1 LDEATTRALLAEVPE
16 VYRTQV
22 NDVLLSALARVL
34 GGWTDRDRV
43 VVDLEGHGREEVFAD
58 LDLSRT
64 VGWFTSMFPVALSAG
79 GDWGGLIK
87 TVKEELRSVPRRG
100 IGFGALRHLGGGVPD
115 VAEPEVSFN
124 YLGRFDSGDGPFTM
138 RGELD
143 SAVADD
149 ERRPHV
155 LDVVGRVEQRCLT
168 LTWVYS
174 EGLHRRETVE
184 SLAEGMASALREIV
198 AHCALPGVGGRT
210 PSDFPL
216 ARLDQATVD
225 RLVGDGRAVEDV
237 YPLTPMQAGMV
248 FHGLSQSEQGVYFE
262 QVAFVLD
269 GVPDARELGAAW
281 QHVVDRT
288 PVLRTHVAWE
298 GLAEPVQVVRR
309 DAVLPVSYPDWAR
322 ADHAVELRR
331 ALDEDRADRLD
342 LGRAPLLRV
351 TIARLSDTSVQVIW
365 TFHHVLLD
373 GWSVF
378 QVLSD
383 VVTAY
388 GALRRGESPTLPARR
403 PFADYVRWL
412 AGRDDGQ
419 AEQHWRGL
427 LADLTEP
434 TPLPYDRPP
443 TGDHEIRSSDWHTV
457 ELADTASARL
467 YEFAKRHRLTVNALV
482 QGAWALVLSAYGGDD
497 TVCFGATVSGRP
509 ADLVGVDDITGIFIN
524 TLPVRITVPGGE
536 PVVDWLRRVQAAQ
549 AESRRFE
556 HLPLTRLRA
565 WSGVDG
571 GVNLF
576 DSIVVFENYPVSRD
590 DVAQHGVELRDLQ
603 AMEMTNYALSVV
615 VAPGTRMS
623 LGLGYDPALFDEAT
637 VARLTDQLAHVLDA
651 LTAEPNRSVDSIDV
665 LSEQDLHTL
674 LVEFN
679 DTARDVPFT
688 TLPDLVRAQVART
701 PDAAAVVSDQGTVT
715 FAELDARSDRLAALV
730 AAKGAGPERIVAL
743 ALPRS
748 TEIVVAQLAVLKSG
762 AAYLPVDPEYPA
774 ERIAFMLTDARPTM
788 VLTTSGL
795 AEDLPRVDGMEIVR
809 VDTPD
814 DTVDRPCP
822 DVTIAPDHPAYVIYT
837 SGSTG
842 RPKGVVVTHAGLAS
856 FSAAEVDRFD
866 VWPGDRVLQ
875 FSSPSFDASVLE
887 LCMSLPAGAALVV
900 PPPGPLL
907 GAQLGEVLAGNGVT
921 HALIPP
927 VAMATV
933 PDVSLPEFRTLVVGG
948 DACTADLVRRWAPGR
963 DMVNAYGPTE
973 STVVATWSAALVP
986 GVVPP
991 IGGPIWN
998 TSVYVLDAALRVV
1011 PMGAEGELYIAGPSL
1026 ARGYLDRPGLT
1037 ADRFVANP
1045 FGRPGSRMYRTGDLV
1060 RWTARGELEFLG
1072 RADNQVKIRGF
1083 RVEPGEIETVLRG
1096 NSDIGE
1102 AVVVAREDESGIKRL
1117 VAYLVPTAGRD
1128 LDLDAVRSRLVR
1140 RLPDYLVPSIF
1151 VVLESLPLT
1160 PNGKLDRRAL
1170 PAPVV
1175 TESAGPAFV
1184 PPATETEQVLADI
1197 WAEVL
1202 GVRRV
1207 GARDNFFDLGGDS
1220 VRSLGVASSARAAFG
1235 VDLTPRDV
1243 MTARTVTALA
1253 DLIEEKILAELE
1265 VLASAGAHDLGRD
1278 GTS

>member
-1 LDEATTRALLAEVPE
+1 
-16 VYRTQV
+16 
-22 NDVLLSALARVL
+22 
-34 GGWTDRDRV
+34 
-43 VVDLEGHGREEVFAD
+43 
-58 LDLSRT
+58 
-64 VGWFTSMFPVALSAG
+64 
-79 GDWGGLIK
+79 
-87 TVKEELRSVPRRG
+87 LRY
-100 IGFGALRHLGGGVPD
+100 LGGGVPGA
-115 VAEPEVSFN
+115 AEPEVSFN

-138 RGELD
+138 CGELD
-143 SAVADD
+143 SAIAPD

-155 LDVVGRVEQRCLT
+155 LDVVGRIDQRCLQ
-168 LTWVYS
+168 LTWEYS
-174 EGLHRRETVE
+174 EDLHRRETVE
-184 SLAEGMASALREIV
+184 SLAEGMAAALREIV
-198 AHCALPGVGGRT
+198 AHCASPGAGGRT

-248 FHGLSQSEQGVYFE
+248 FHGLSQAEQGVYFE

-281 QHVVDRT
+281 QQVVDRT
-288 PVLRTHVAWE
+288 PVLRTRIAWQ
-298 GLAEPVQVVRR
+298 GLTEPLQVVQRE
-309 DAVLPVSYPDWAR
+309 ATLPVSCPDWTG
-322 ADHAVELRR
+322 ADHTAELRR

-342 LGRAPLLRV
+342 LGTAPLLRV
-351 TIARLSDTSVQVIW
+351 TIARLSSTSVQVIW

-388 GALRRGESPTLPARR
+388 GALRRGEPAALPARR
-403 PFADYVRWL
+403 PFADYLRWL
-412 AGRDDGQ
+412 AARDDGQ
-419 AEQHWRGL
+419 AEQYWRGL

-434 TPLPYDRPP
+434 TSLPYDRVPVS
-443 TGDHEIRSSDWHTV
+443 GHETRSSDWHTV

-482 QGAWALVLSAYGGDD
+482 QSAWATVLSAYSGHD

-509 ADLVGVDDITGIFIN
+509 ADLAGVDDITGIFIN
-524 TLPVRITVPGGE
+524 TLPVRIIVPRAE
-536 PVVDWLRRVQAAQ
+536 PVVDWLRQVQAAQ

-556 HLPLTRLRA
+556 HIPLTRLQA
-565 WSGVDG
+565 CSGVDG

-590 DVAQHGVELRDLQ
+590 DVAEHGVELRDLE
-603 AMEMTNYALSVV
+603 ALEMTNYALSVV

-623 LGLGYDPALFDEAT
+623 LSLGYDPALFDPAT
-637 VARLTDQLAHVLDA
+637 VARLTDQLAHVLDS
-651 LTAEPNRSVDSIDV
+651 LTAEPDQPVGAIDI
-665 LSEQDLHTL
+665 LSEEDRRVL
-674 LVEFN
+674 LTEFN
-679 DTARDVPFT
+679 DTAHDVGFT
-688 TLPDLVRAQVART
+688 TLPDLVRAQAART
-701 PDAAAVVSDQGTVT
+701 PDAAAVVSDLGTVT
-715 FAELDARSDRLAALV
+715 FAELDARADRLAALL
-730 AAKGAGPERIVAL
+730 AARGAGPERIVAL

-748 TEIVVAQLAVLKSG
+748 TEIVVAQLAVLRSG

-774 ERIAFMLTDARPTM
+774 ERIAFMLTDARPVM
-788 VLTTSGL
+788 VLTTGEF
-795 AEDLPRVDGMEIVR
+795 AEHLPRIDGMDIVR
-809 VDTPD
+809 VD
-814 DTVDRPCP
+814 DTAELAVDHPRP
-822 DVTIAPDHPAYVIYT
+822 DVVIAPEHPAYVIYT

-842 RPKGVVVTHAGLAS
+842 RPKGVVVTHAGLAG
-856 FSAAEVDRFD
+856 FSAAEVDRFA
-866 VWPGDRVLQ
+866 VRPGDRVLQ

-907 GAQLGEVLAGNGVT
+907 GAHLGDVLAGRGVT

-927 VAMATV
+927 VALATV
-933 PDVSLPEFRTLVVGG
+933 PDVALPEFRTLVVGG
-948 DACTADLVRRWAPGR
+948 DACTTELVRRWAPGR

-973 STVVATWSAALVP
+973 STVVATWSAPLVP

-991 IGGPIWN
+991 IGRPIWN
-998 TSVYVLDAALRVV
+998 TGVYVLDAALRVV
-1011 PMGAEGELYIAGPSL
+1011 PRGAEGELYIAGPSL

-1045 FGRPGSRMYRTGDLV
+1045 FGRPGTRMYRTGDLV
-1060 RWTARGELEFLG
+1060 RWNADGDLEFLG

-1096 NSDIGE
+1096 HSDVGA
-1102 AVVVAREDESGIKRL
+1102 AVVVAREDEPGIKRL
-1117 VAYLVPTAGRD
+1117 VAYLVPITGRD
-1128 LDLDAVRSRLVR
+1128 LEVADVRSLVVR
-1140 RLPDYLVPSIF
+1140 EMPDYLVPSAF
-1151 VVLESLPLT
+1151 VVLQSLPVS

-1175 TESAGPAFV
+1175 TESAGLAHV

-1202 GVRRV
+1202 GVRRI

-1243 MTARTVTALA
+1243 MTTRTVAALA
-1253 DLIEEKILAELE
+1253 ALIEEKILAELE
-1265 VLASAGAHDLGRD
+1265 GLASAGAHDLGGD
-1278 GTS
+1278 GTP